1 MHGKA
6 IKNSDG
12 RPEGRARKLIELAND
27 LLGSEPYGLPAVSI
41 SNLAAGSAS
50 SPFFFLLLVWLDAAD
65 RSGQTIKAIGDENRR
80 LIVGAIT
87 TLAWF
92 SERPGDCLLKLWK
105 RLRKHEASHQLE
117 QFFSRGMMREC
128 LVSQDQPD
136 RRALLPP
143 LPPSC
148 LKDAICLTVTG
159 AAGFDAG
166 EGGIWRLD
174 QKWSRW
180 NSLDFS
186 TMASKWFDEIRLPE
200 EQRVLGATQGLAGRL
215 WGMRELLHYAQRKQL
230 KSWFRY
236 YDPSSPDQLEDTDRP
251 WDYDHIFPSSYG
263 GVNNLPHLIREWVA
277 SIGNLRIWPFE
288 ANRALGDD
296 HPGAKL
302 GVAIPQEGARPYC
315 LRNGAEICIASQI
328 DDWPLW
334 RSTTPNGERPN
345 PYNFLAAPRNERDKA
360 CRPALV
366 RALSSRWIGLYDQW
380 YTELRIIK
388 LFE

>member
-1 MHGKA
+1 MASIHDYLGLDVHGKA
-6 IKNSDG
+6 IKSSDG

-166 EGGIWRLD
+166 EGGI
-174 QKWSRW
+174 
-180 NSLDFS
+180 
-186 TMASKWFDEIRLPE
+186 
-200 EQRVLGATQGLAGRL
+200 
-215 WGMRELLHYAQRKQL
+215 
-230 KSWFRY
+230 
-236 YDPSSPDQLEDTDRP
+236 
-251 WDYDHIFPSSYG
+251 
-263 GVNNLPHLIREWVA
+263 
-277 SIGNLRIWPFE
+277 
-288 ANRALGDD
+288 
-296 HPGAKL
+296 
-302 GVAIPQEGARPYC
+302 
-315 LRNGAEICIASQI
+315 
-328 DDWPLW
+328 
-334 RSTTPNGERPN
+334 
-345 PYNFLAAPRNERDKA
+345 
-360 CRPALV
+360 
-366 RALSSRWIGLYDQW
+366 
-380 YTELRIIK
+380 
-388 LFE
+388 